1 MPQADA
7 ASEGASLGPGAEA
20 ELPRRPNLER
30 RRSPWRSRSGFLW
43 VFLFGLALVG
53 SDGRSRATYQPA
65 YQVLDSDLAT
75 LRQQFDADA
84 GRVRVLLLLSPT

>member
-1 MPQADA
+1 MPQAYA
-7 ASEGASLGPGAEA
+7 AGEGASLGPGAEA

-30 RRSPWRSRSGFLW
+30 RRAPWRSHLGLLW

-53 SDGRSRATYQPA
+53 SDGRSRATDRPP
-65 YQVLDSDLAT
+65 YQVLDSDLAA

>member
-7 ASEGASLGPGAEA
+7 AGEGASLGPGAEA
-20 ELPRRPNLER
+20 ESPPRPNLER
-30 RRSPWRSRSGFLW
+30 RRVPSRSHLGFLW
-43 VFLFGLALVG
+43 VLLFGLALVG
-53 SDGRSRATYQPA
+53 SDGRSRATDRPP
-65 YQVLDSDLAT
+65 YQVLDSDLAA